1 MQLLREQKLK
11 KLFCFYKCKKMA
23 TLILFFYNEP
33 MVRKR
38 DDSREREHL
47 ANLCR

>member
-1 MQLLREQKLK
+1 
-11 KLFCFYKCKKMA
+11 MA
-23 TLILFFYNEP
+23 TVILFFENEP

-47 ANLCR
+47 ANFYQWVNFGNAC